1 MQTTKKTLHFCQTD
15 TKGKFTITAQEG
27 NILSISAISYKK
39 QELKVTMD
47 MPAQHITLEEDTKTL
62 SEITVKAKPIKIK
75 GDTIQYL
82 LTTYKKEGDRTLAE
96 RSCTCPWF

>member
-1 MQTTKKTLHFCQTD
+1 
-15 TKGKFTITAQEG
+15 
-27 NILSISAISYKK
+27 
-39 QELKVTMD
+39 MD

-82 LTTYKKEGDRTLAE
+82 LTTYKKER
-96 RSCTCPWF
+96 RPNN